1 MRHFTMLELWSLVF
15 VMSHGSSPKNIIK
28 FFKLFFHLAS
38 KIPQIPFWFH
48 LLLFYLGFEFQLWTF
63 QSLPFES
70 SSTSFV
76 CTLGN
81 LATKVNYQT
90 KSHGAIQDA
99 FSSITRN
106 KVSYFV
112 WTYSHPFI
120 TFPLIFLL
128 EVDTMILV
136 DGIHT
141 LVDVVIVDLTQVD
154 LLVWVVSSCGVAAMV
169 ATQAMKNYTMIDTQ

>member
-1 MRHFTMLELWSLVF
+1 
-15 VMSHGSSPKNIIK
+15 
-28 FFKLFFHLAS
+28 
-38 KIPQIPFWFH
+38 
-48 LLLFYLGFEFQLWTF
+48 
-63 QSLPFES
+63 
-70 SSTSFV
+70 
-76 CTLGN
+76 

-128 EVDTMILV
+128 EVDTMIFTPWLMLSLS
-136 DGIHT
+136 I
-141 LVDVVIVDLTQVD
+141 
-154 LLVWVVSSCGVAAMV
+154 SP
-169 ATQAMKNYTMIDTQ
+169 K